1 MSMEQKKEIL
11 HRVVKAMSQEES
23 GINFMEYVK
32 DRVKEQVDHLYS
44 SESRKHTYLVDCLR
58 QSMSFPIVKENDE
71 VTYNFADFHK
81 QILSKELRRLMWTK
95 HFNTNKNR
103 IIFQKYDRQITPYNV
118 QEELKIGIDR
128 IVVKQGIK
136 FKEVQKDIALR
147 VMEYFVKSNNKIP
160 HKYHNYIAISVVEL
174 FSFFGINKVLDI
186 GATCLGVISL
196 IEYYYEPDLQLKY
209 ERLIKIMEI
218 VDG

>member
-1 MSMEQKKEIL
+1 
-11 HRVVKAMSQEES
+11 
-23 GINFMEYVK
+23 
-32 DRVKEQVDHLYS
+32 
-44 SESRKHTYLVDCLR
+44 
-58 QSMSFPIVKENDE
+58 
-71 VTYNFADFHK
+71 
-81 QILSKELRRLMWTK
+81 
-95 HFNTNKNR
+95 
-103 IIFQKYDRQITPYNV
+103 
-118 QEELKIGIDR
+118 
-128 IVVKQGIK
+128 
-136 FKEVQKDIALR
+136 
-147 VMEYFVKSNNKIP
+147 MEYFVKSNNKIP